1 MAKKPK
7 LTKSIEVKIG
17 KVKFVESGKGALVE
31 ELSKGADSVFIPK
44 ELLNE
49 TEGAEGK
56 LFEGQVVQFEI
67 LSGEVKSIKTI
78 E

>member
-7 LTKSIEVKIG
+7 PKQTVEVKIG
-17 KVKFVESGKGALVE
+17 KVKFVESGKGALIE
-31 ELSKGADSVFIPK
+31 ELSKGADSAFIPK

-49 TEGAEGK
+49 TESAEGK
-56 LFEGQVVQFEI
+56 LSEGQVVQFEI